1 MTRLF
6 PPIFFL
12 IFSAAVSL
20 AGAANL
26 LDGSAASERRMEL
39 LKLKFEKALKKARCP
54 YGVLCVA
61 TADGKVYAEP
71 VGIPAEGAEIKKRAQ
86 QKSLPLGE
94 SSFACVTF
102 AAVKM
107 EEAGKL
113 DLKWSVPE
121 RFSAFSP
128 QRGMEKHST
137 FSDMLYMR
145 AGIDNAKV
153 PPFPDGDWRRLFE
166 VIPQTYPA
174 EGAGTKGVFSPL
186 CAAAVG
192 YALGYENS
200 RSSKNPKKS
209 FAGFMKKYFF
219 GEVGISQPKYR
230 AFDSALFPAYSVA
243 LAPEECALWLKAEA
257 SAKPGTSIFAR
268 RMAPAGSR
276 MGMGW
281 FDIARSGVPAQVF
294 SAFFQGC
301 ANEVAV
307 FPSKGLAAAAFAVV
321 DSKYLARADS
331 RLRLERQKSARLAC
345 AETVEFLG
353 SILYEDSHK
362 KEGAREKL
370 SETKI
375 TPTDNPKQDSQN
387 EK

>member
-113 DLKWSVPE
+113 G
-121 RFSAFSP
+121 FFA
-128 QRGMEKHST
+128 
-137 FSDMLYMR
+137 
-145 AGIDNAKV
+145 
-153 PPFPDGDWRRLFE
+153 
-166 VIPQTYPA
+166 A
-174 EGAGTKGVFSPL
+174 EGNGKTFHVFRYALYEGGHRQRES
-186 CAAAVG
+186 AAV
-192 YALGYENS
+192 
-200 RSSKNPKKS
+200 P
-209 FAGFMKKYFF
+209 
-219 GEVGISQPKYR
+219 
-230 AFDSALFPAYSVA
+230 
-243 LAPEECALWLKAEA
+243 
-257 SAKPGTSIFAR
+257 R
-268 RMAPAGSR
+268 RR
-276 MGMGW
+276 
-281 FDIARSGVPAQVF
+281 
-294 SAFFQGC
+294 
-301 ANEVAV
+301 
-307 FPSKGLAAAAFAVV
+307 
-321 DSKYLARADS
+321 LARA
-331 RLRLERQKSARLAC
+331 L
-345 AETVEFLG
+345 
-353 SILYEDSHK
+353 
-362 KEGAREKL
+362 
-370 SETKI
+370 
-375 TPTDNPKQDSQN
+375 
-387 EK
+387 

>member
-153 PPFPDGDWRRLFE
+153 PPFPDGDWRGLFE

-209 FAGFMKKYFF
+209 CNSTKRKIKIVHIHHNEAKIRQNSSKT
-219 GEVGISQPKYR
+219 
-230 AFDSALFPAYSVA
+230 
-243 LAPEECALWLKAEA
+243 LK
-257 SAKPGTSIFAR
+257 THQI
-268 RMAPAGSR
+268 
-276 MGMGW
+276 
-281 FDIARSGVPAQVF
+281 
-294 SAFFQGC
+294 
-301 ANEVAV
+301 
-307 FPSKGLAAAAFAVV
+307 
-321 DSKYLARADS
+321 
-331 RLRLERQKSARLAC
+331 
-345 AETVEFLG
+345 
-353 SILYEDSHK
+353 
-362 KEGAREKL
+362 
-370 SETKI
+370 
-375 TPTDNPKQDSQN
+375 
-387 EK
+387 